1 MHDKN
6 AINISI
12 MISVKKMNVIITVCH
27 TFYIKKRQNLLIKGD
42 IYHLCFHKM
51 RWHHSKIFLDIIVF
65 IKIYVCKT
73 LILGQSYL
81 EQSF

>member
-51 RWHHSKIFLDIIVF
+51 
-65 IKIYVCKT
+65 T
-73 LILGQSYL
+73 LY
-81 EQSF
+81 